1 MLVKIYKYTAS
12 EPPGTE
18 THEASSAFIQLSASG
33 HSPNGSTSKWIPKDC
48 SGLLGGANRVESTG
62 AEAFMGEG
70 IKEGMTKK
78 RRCLR
83 NLQSGPLQSMAEYK
97 AVRVQGKILR
107 GWAEPDGY

>member
-1 MLVKIYKYTAS
+1 MRRAPHSFNFLPADTLRMA
-12 EPPGTE
+12 
-18 THEASSAFIQLSASG
+18 AQASG
-33 HSPNGSTSKWIPKDC
+33 SQKIAVVSWVEPT
-48 SGLLGGANRVESTG
+48 GLRVQG

-70 IKEGMTKK
+70 IKEGMTKQ